1 MSQITD
7 TENLIE
13 SFHKNAALITFII
26 PTMNRITL
34 ADTVKSLLNQTKLGW
49 KAILIFDGCSPHDPY
64 LLSLLN
70 DPRILCITTSKL
82 GQENPI
88 HNTAGFVRNVGL
100 RLVDTP
106 WIGFVDDDDILT
118 EHYMECF
125 MKEITLTPS
134 VDAIVFKMIE
144 RGRIIPPLNFNELVC
159 GQVGISFAYRSALV
173 KDGFI
178 FEQSTYEDY
187 TLLKRMEKTGKK
199 IVLSPFVTY
208 LVRHSPYVDGES
220 KRIIIHRFN

>member
-7 TENLIE
+7 TDNLIE

-34 ADTVKSLLNQTKLGW
+34 ADTIKSLLNQTKSGW
-49 KAILIFDGCSPHDPY
+49 KAILIFDGCSPYDPH

-70 DPRILCITTSKL
+70 DSRILCLTTSKL

-100 RLVDTP
+100 PLVDTP

-118 EHYMECF
+118 ENYMECF

-134 VDAIVFKMIE
+134 ADAIVFKMIE
-144 RGRIIPPLNFNELVC
+144 RGRIIPPLNFNELIC
-159 GQVGISFAYRSALV
+159 GQVGISFAYRSTLV
-173 KDGFI
+173 KEFI
-178 FEQSTYEDY
+178 FEQSTMEDY
-187 TLLKRMEKTGKK
+187 TLLKHMEEAGKK

-220 KRIIIHRFN
+220 ERIIIHRI